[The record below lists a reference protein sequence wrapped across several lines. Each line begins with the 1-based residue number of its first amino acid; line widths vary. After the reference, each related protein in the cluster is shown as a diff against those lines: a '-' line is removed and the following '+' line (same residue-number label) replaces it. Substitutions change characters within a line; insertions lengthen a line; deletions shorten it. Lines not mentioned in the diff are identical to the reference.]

1 MSLMLVA
8 KYPFLKKRSMD
19 TVFNRRF
26 HVGHVAAAP
35 ASMGNDR
42 GNQQAENKEQALFT
56 DRSLG

>member
-19 TVFNRRF
+19 TVLIVVFISAI
-26 HVGHVAAAP
+26 VAAAP